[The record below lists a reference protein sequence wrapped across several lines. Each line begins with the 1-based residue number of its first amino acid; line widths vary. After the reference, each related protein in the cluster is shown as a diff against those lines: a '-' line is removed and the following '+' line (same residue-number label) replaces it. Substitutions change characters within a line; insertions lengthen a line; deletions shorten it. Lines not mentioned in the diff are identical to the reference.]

1 VTITAE
7 DIRQS
12 LLARDPEFRSLVEE
26 HSRYDSQ
33 LEQILTSSY
42 INSED
47 LIQEAELKKRKLHLK
62 DRMELI
68 LLRYQQM
75 VRH

>member
-1 VTITAE
+1 VSITSDA
-7 DIRQS
+7 IRQS
-12 LLARDPEFRSLVEE
+12 LLARDPEFRRLVEE

-33 LEQILTSSY
+33 LEAILNSPY

-47 LIQEAELKKRKLHLK
+47 LVQEAELKKRKLHLK

-68 LLRYQQM
+68 VVRYQQM

>member
-1 VTITAE
+1 MTITAE

>member
-1 VTITAE
+1 VPITSE

-12 LLARDPEFRSLVEE
+12 LLARDSEFRSLVEE
-26 HSRYDSQ
+26 HSRCDSQ
-33 LEQILTSSY
+33 LEQILNSPY

-47 LIQEAELKKRKLHLK
+47 LVQEAELKKTKLRLK

-68 LLRYQQM
+68 LVRYQQM
-75 VRH
+75 ASQ

>member
-1 VTITAE
+1 M
-7 DIRQS
+7 
-12 LLARDPEFRSLVEE
+12 ARDPEFRSLVEE

>member
-1 VTITAE
+1 VPITAE

-26 HSRYDSQ
+26 HSRCDSQ

-47 LIQEAELKKRKLHLK
+47 LIQEAKLKKLKLHLK

-75 VRH
+75 VSH

>member
-1 VTITAE
+1 MPITAE
-7 DIRQS
+7 DLRQS

-75 VRH
+75 VSH

>member
-1 VTITAE
+1 VPITAE
-7 DIRQS
+7 DLRQS

-75 VRH
+75 VSH